1 MIKELI
7 KAFMLVFAAEMGDKT
22 QIIAMTF
29 ATQYMVKEVI
39 SGVALGVIFNH
50 GLAIILGRYLSTL
63 VPMDF
68 IQIIAGFMFVIFG
81 IMALKD
87 EDMDKLEED
96 KGMSP
101 VLTVALAFFI
111 GELGDKTQLTAM
123 TLSTEGN
130 YPLFILMGTTLAMMA
145 TSSLGIFVGSKIG
158 DKIPEVFIK
167 IASSFVFLFFGIF
180 KLFNVLPKEYLSVLN
195 VSIFLLTISLVEIL
209 LIKKLIKVKA
219 IEGTQSPLKVA
230 AARLY
235 KQTET
240 LKQSL
245 DSICLGEDKCG
256 TCSGKACLIGYIR
269 LILKE
274 ARENENYYKHFN
286 MDVDKF
292 IKKDYDKDT
301 VMESLALVIAD
312 YEKYGWENDED
323 FIINKIKKSLEYI
336 LFGKS
341 IDNILEPKEY
351 IDKVKKQDKIL
362 GEQLDKKV
370 SYYLRSV
377 H

>member
-145 TSSLGIFVGSKIG
+145 TSSMGIFVGSKIG

-209 LIKKLIKVKA
+209 LIK
-219 IEGTQSPLKVA
+219 
-230 AARLY
+230 
-235 KQTET
+235 
-240 LKQSL
+240 
-245 DSICLGEDKCG
+245 
-256 TCSGKACLIGYIR
+256 
-269 LILKE
+269 
-274 ARENENYYKHFN
+274 N
-286 MDVDKF
+286 
-292 IKKDYDKDT
+292 
-301 VMESLALVIAD
+301 
-312 YEKYGWENDED
+312 
-323 FIINKIKKSLEYI
+323 
-336 LFGKS
+336 
-341 IDNILEPKEY
+341 
-351 IDKVKKQDKIL
+351 
-362 GEQLDKKV
+362 
-370 SYYLRSV
+370 
-377 H
+377 